1 MRKAQAASK
10 TVLLLGSFLAL
21 TVLIGNSPAQAKSA
35 NDASTHISRARNASL
50 VGHNSHSHLR
60 GAALSGHSAI
70 RARSGAHAARKVR
83 GAHVHLAAYRP
94 VVQCVPFARA
104 VSGIALKGNAAVW
117 WDQAAGIYARGHTPE
132 VGSILNFRASRA
144 MPLGHVAVVTRV
156 VNSRE
161 IEVEHAHWAG
171 SGIKRDVLVIDVSP
185 NGDWS
190 AVRVALSRNGPLG
203 NSVYP
208 TYGFIYNRPAAP
220 TTQMARVS
228 QSEDEVAEAP
238 ASDAPASSGLD
249 RSLR

>member
-1 MRKAQAASK
+1 MRKAQTASK
-10 TVLLLGSFLAL
+10 TVLFLGSFLAL
-21 TVLIGNSPAQAKSA
+21 SVLIGNSPASAKSA
-35 NDASTHISRARNASL
+35 NNPTTHISRMRHATS
-50 VGHNSHSHLR
+50 VGHSSHSPIKS
-60 GAALSGHSAI
+60 GAVSSHSGA
-70 RARSGAHAARKVR
+70 RARSGVHAGRKGR
-83 GAHVHLAAYRP
+83 GTHIHLAAYRS

-156 VNSRE
+156 INSRE

-190 AVRVALSRNGPLG
+190 AVRVALSQNGPLG

-208 TYGFIYNRPAAP
+208 TYGFIYNRPAAT
-220 TTQMARVS
+220 TTQMARAP
-228 QSEDEVAEAP
+228 QREDEVAEAP
-238 ASDAPASSGLD
+238 DSDTPAASGLD